1 MASRF
6 IGAFGVVVCAL
17 WSSAAGLAQPAAD
30 RSDDQLLGKPAPN
43 FKLKDIAGKEWQL
56 SKLKGKKIAVLD
68 FGVTACI
75 PCRFTVTDLEKI
87 HKAYKGRGVQVFT
100 ICLNAR
106 SPQTIRDFVSEM
118 KLTYPVLADVK
129 FKAAEAY
136 RVQVIPFTV
145 IVGKDGVVRWTL
157 KGHPEEYRQLVQAQL
172 DALLPDQ

>member
-1 MASRF
+1 MPQLILRW
-6 IGAFGVVVCAL
+6 IMGVAAVSVILAGVAPPHA
-17 WSSAAGLAQPAAD
+17 WSEQESKLVA
-30 RSDDQLLGKPAPN
+30 KPAPN

-68 FGVTACI
+68 FGATACI

-87 HKAYKGRGVQVFT
+87 HQAYKGRGVQVLT

-106 SPQTIRDFVSEM
+106 SPQTVRDFVSEM
-118 KLTYPVLADVK
+118 KLTYPVLADVE

-157 KGHPEEYRQLVQAQL
+157 KGHPEDYRQLVQAQL
-172 DALLPDQ
+172 DALLPAQ